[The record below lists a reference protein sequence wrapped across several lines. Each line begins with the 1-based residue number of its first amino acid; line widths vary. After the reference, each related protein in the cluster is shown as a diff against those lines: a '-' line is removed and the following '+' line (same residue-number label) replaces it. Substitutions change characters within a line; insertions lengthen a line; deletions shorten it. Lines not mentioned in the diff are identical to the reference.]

1 MHLSLK
7 IFAQLQRFNMDE
19 SKRQIQNNP
28 HLVKNLNTGVILNTD
43 NDGYKS
49 ALARK
54 KRNKEIKA
62 LKQEVEDLKERLIKL
77 EALIYSD
84 K

>member
-7 IFAQLQRFNMDE
+7 TFAQLQRFNMNE

-49 ALARK
+49 AVARK

>member
-1 MHLSLK
+1 
-7 IFAQLQRFNMDE
+7 MDE

>member
-1 MHLSLK
+1 
-7 IFAQLQRFNMDE
+7 MDE

-62 LKQEVEDLKERLIKL
+62 LKREVGDLKERLIKL

>member
-1 MHLSLK
+1 
-7 IFAQLQRFNMDE
+7 MDE

-62 LKQEVEDLKERLIKL
+62 LKREVEDLKERLIKL

>member
-7 IFAQLQRFNMDE
+7 IFAQLQQFNMDE

-54 KRNKEIKA
+54 KRNKEIKV